1 MNVIEGIAHCKENN
15 IPACILSIDQAK
27 AFDSVSHSYKQRV
40 FEFFGFGPG
49 FINLLN
55 TLCINRSACIVFE
68 DGSLSDNFDLER
80 GDAQGNTPSPIL
92 YNMAQ
97 QIFLFK
103 LELCPEIKSVFVNH
117 LVPRPISFQEE
128 LEDEGVPKEEFVPED
143 EFSNESNRETD
154 KAEGFADDTS
164 GLSLFE
170 LESLKT
176 LKQAMLDFGEFS
188 GLKCNVEKT
197 VLMQIGNIQPPPKK

>member
-1 MNVIEGIAHCKENN
+1 
-15 IPACILSIDQAK
+15 
-27 AFDSVSHSYKQRV
+27 
-40 FEFFGFGPG
+40 
-49 FINLLN
+49 
-55 TLCINRSACIVFE
+55 
-68 DGSLSDNFDLER
+68 
-80 GDAQGNTPSPIL
+80 
-92 YNMAQ
+92 MAQ
-97 QIFLFK
+97 QVFLFK

-117 LVPRPISFQEE
+117 LVPRLISFQEE
-128 LEDEGVPKEEFVPED
+128 LEDEGVPREDFIPED

-154 KAEGFADDTS
+154 KGEGFADDTS

-197 VLMQIGNIQPPPKK
+197 VLMQIGNIQPPPQEIIDLGFTFVKSI